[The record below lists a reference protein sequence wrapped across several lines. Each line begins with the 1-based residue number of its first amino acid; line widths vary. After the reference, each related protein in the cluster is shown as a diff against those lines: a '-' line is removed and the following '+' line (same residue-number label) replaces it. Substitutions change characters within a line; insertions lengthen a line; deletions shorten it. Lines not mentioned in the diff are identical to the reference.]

1 MHAQVRRTY
10 LLFLSLVFDDPIVER
25 KLSLSPFSFSYYQA
39 FLHAFLHA
47 FLQAETRSQQVGRL
61 TLILYP
67 MLSEPG

>member
-1 MHAQVRRTY
+1 MHAHVRRTY

-39 FLHAFLHA
+39 FLQA

>member
-1 MHAQVRRTY
+1 MHAHVRRTY
-10 LLFLSLVFDDPIVER
+10 LLFLSLVFDDPVVER
-25 KLSLSPFSFSYYQA
+25 KLSLSPFSFCYYQA
-39 FLHAFLHA
+39 FLQA